1 MKVAQLCLTLCD
13 SMGCSPPGS
22 SVHGILQ
29 ARTLEWAATSFSR
42 LLSVI
47 THKISTNYINDWMD
61 SLMKIE
67 RETRIELEGRNGL
80 GNNYWKYKKL
90 RRVYGI
96 WVSQAQLEKDRSGK
110 WEKGWRTCGLYSWK
124 TDFAYLNILL
134 ISFTG
139 SCSSWSPL
147 TMNFVNDQNIVD
159 D

>member
-1 MKVAQLCLTLCD
+1 MSFTLPQKAVLCCAQSCLILCD
-13 SMGCSPPGS
+13 PMDCSPPSS

-29 ARTLEWAATSFSR
+29 ARTLEWAATSVSR

-110 WEKGWRTCGLYSWK
+110 
-124 TDFAYLNILL
+124 
-134 ISFTG
+134 
-139 SCSSWSPL
+139 
-147 TMNFVNDQNIVD
+147 
-159 D
+159 